1 VTNKVHVTKDV
12 NVSRNSIYDLF
23 MQAPVPIAVFHGP
36 NYVVIVANLAVCE
49 FWGKTHDE
57 VFEKPLFEA
66 IPEAKEQ
73 GYEELLAGVYKTGV
87 PYRANGV
94 SVKLF
99 RRQKLETVYFNFIYQ
114 PVRENDG
121 TISGVIVIAQDI
133 TEQLL
138 ARKEVEQLA
147 DKLKQQTEM
156 YQEVLAG
163 VSDFIYTFDISGK
176 FIFANKPLLDL
187 LGISLEQIVGKTFH
201 DLPYP
206 SELANK
212 LQREIHE
219 VVNSAEELTGETTYT
234 SPSGERGYYEY
245 ILVPTLDSTHK
256 VVSVAGSTRNI
267 TIRKQ
272 IEEGL
277 RQSEEQLRFMAE
289 TVPQKVF
296 TAKPDGNVDYF
307 NSPWEEYTGLS
318 FEQLRTW
325 GWVQFVHPDDVDE
338 NITKWQQA
346 INTGKPFQF
355 EHRFR
360 RHDGVYRWHLSR
372 ARAFTDQNGE
382 ITMWAGSNT
391 DIEDL
396 KQGNDIKKRITLLTK
411 QRNALIKLNDSK
423 NDFMAIA
430 SHQLRTPATA
440 VKQYIDLLMDGY
452 AGEVTA
458 DQLQY
463 LQIAYDS
470 NERQLGIINDL
481 LKTVQLDAQN
491 LKLNKSPY
499 NIAQIISEVISEL
512 QPILELKKQTIVLE
526 VKDRDLVA
534 LIDESEMKL
543 VLINLFEN
551 ASKYSYPNQEII
563 VHMEEK
569 DHHVQIKV
577 IDKGVGISKQNQKR
591 IFEKFTRINNDLSDT
606 VSGSGLG
613 LYWVKRIVKLHQG
626 SIKVT
631 SALYK
636 GSTFMIQFPL

>member
-318 FEQLRTW
+318 FEQIRNW